1 MVVVLQNDDE
11 SNFRIVKFDVGQL
24 KEYMGRYIDASCRL
38 CRREKQKLFLKGT
51 KCFTEKC
58 PVERRGYPPGQHGQ
72 TRRQKISEYGVQ
84 LREKQKIRRM
94 YGLMEEQFRNYFEKA
109 LRQTGR
115 TGETLVKMLE
125 RRLDN
130 VVYRLGF
137 APSRKA
143 ARQLVGHG
151 HLTVNNISVNIPS
164 YLVKPGDVIKIRDKS
179 KKLDVIHASMK
190 RVKDSAML
198 PWLSLDKAGMIGT
211 FLSVPERA
219 DVPLNANEQLI
230 VELYSK

>member
-1 MVVVLQNDDE
+1 
-11 SNFRIVKFDVGQL
+11 
-24 KEYMGRYIDASCRL
+24 MGRYIEPSCRL
-38 CRREKQKLFLKGT
+38 CRRERQKLFLKGT

-58 PVERRGYPPGQHGQ
+58 PVERRAYPPGQHGQ
-72 TRRQKISEYGVQ
+72 NRRQKISEYGVQ

-109 LRQTGR
+109 LRKTGR

-125 RRLDN
+125 CRLDN

-143 ARQLVGHG
+143 GRQLIVHG
-151 HLTVNNISVNIPS
+151 HLMVNNKVVNIPS
-164 YLVKPGDVIKIRDKS
+164 YLLRAGDIIQIREKS
-179 KKLDVIHASMK
+179 KKLDVIHSSMK
-190 RVKDSAML
+190 
-198 PWLSLDKAGMIGT
+198 
-211 FLSVPERA
+211 
-219 DVPLNANEQLI
+219 PLNANEQLI